1 MRRTILVAAVALLA
15 AGPGCNRGAAPEP
28 SASDGVDR
36 SQVWTVEGTR
46 NDGVDLLVRGA
57 RVDSLKGDLEQII
70 KALNR
75 VTTLTHGRKVAEDG
89 PGPPVL
95 WLREVRNGVA
105 LVEVADAD
113 YLTQKMGTTGAHY
126 YLTEATYSLTE
137 APGVRAVNFMFEEGD
152 HAAPGVYTRES
163 FKDVE
168 IVKR

>member
-1 MRRTILVAAVALLA
+1 MRGPILLAAVALLG
-15 AGPGCNRGAAPEP
+15 AGEGCSRGATPAP

-36 SQVWTVEGTR
+36 SQVWTVEGTKS
-46 NDGVDLLVRGA
+46 DGVDLLVRGA
-57 RVDSLKGDLEQII
+57 RVDQVKGDLEQLI
-70 KALNR
+70 KAFNR
-75 VTTLTHGRKVAEDG
+75 VTNLTYGRKVTEDG

-113 YLTQKMGTTGAHY
+113 YLTQQMGTTGAHY
-126 YLTEATYSLTE
+126 YLTAATYSLTE
-137 APGVRAVNFMFEEGD
+137 APGVRAVNFLFAEGD

-168 IVKR
+168 IVQR